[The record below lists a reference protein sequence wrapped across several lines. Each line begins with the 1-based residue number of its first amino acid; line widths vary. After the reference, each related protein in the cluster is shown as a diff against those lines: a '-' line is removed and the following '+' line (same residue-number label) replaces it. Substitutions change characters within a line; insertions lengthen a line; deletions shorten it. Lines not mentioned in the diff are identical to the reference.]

1 MDLAMLFGTTFL
13 SLANGPDDADRK
25 RALDM
30 LAYFS
35 ERDTFSPAER
45 EIMRTMTQ
53 MANDVFLDGK
63 GKVTPC
69 PSKPRPK
76 PDLRIVN

>member
-1 MDLAMLFGTTFL
+1 MNMDLAMLFGATFL
-13 SLANGPDDADRK
+13 SLCNGLDDADRK

-53 MANDVFLDGK
+53 MANDVFLVD
-63 GKVTPC
+63 
-69 PSKPRPK
+69 KPKPK